1 MEIGSTQ
8 SDARMSVVFDEIST
22 LSMRGLRKPTLRR
35 SWVQSYS
42 CVHAQSLVSSSW
54 QTRGLKPARLLR
66 SWGFPGKHTKVGCH
80 FLLQRIFLTQGAN
93 PHLLCLLPGQ
103 ADSLPLSHLGS
114 PKSLLGINMFES
126 KGKEAGL
133 VRSNQ
138 AFWFAGMSASW
149 HAELVVLKPGHSQ
162 ANWGG

>member
-1 MEIGSTQ
+1 MGSQ
-8 SDARMSVVFDEIST
+8 EANIEKELGAKLFLRACSVT
-22 LSMRGLRKPTLRR
+22 R
-35 SWVQSYS
+35 VQLL
-42 CVHAQSLVSSSW
+42 AN
-54 QTRGLKPARLLR
+54 RGLKPARLLR
-66 SWGFPGKHTKVGCH
+66 SWGSPGKHTKVGCH
-80 FLLQRIFLTQGAN
+80 FLLQRTFLTQGAN
-93 PHLLCLLPGQ
+93 PHLLCLLPWQ

-149 HAELVVLKPGHSQ
+149 HAELVVLKPEHSQ
-162 ANWGG
+162 ASWGG